1 MNNSSSQIAIYL
13 RLLSGG
19 GAERMMVN
27 LMQGFVDQ
35 GLSVDLVLNKADGP
49 YLNLVPPQ
57 VRIIDL
63 HAPRMLQG
71 LPKLAGYLRRERPA
85 AMLTTLH
92 YNIEIAIW
100 AKRLA
105 GVNTR
110 LSVREANTLSSQSK
124 YCKTDQWSGRLARWF
139 YPWADEVIAV
149 SHGVADD
156 LLQVTGMPTDRVK
169 VVYNPVITPSLIEN
183 SKADL
188 DHPWLANQANR
199 NQATPVVLGVG
210 RLSEQKDFSTLIKA
224 FAQVRQHRAAHLLI
238 LGVGPE
244 RQALSELA
252 ASLGVKAD
260 VDFLGFVNNPHAY
273 MKQSDVFVLSSKWEG
288 LPNVL
293 IEAMAVG
300 TPVVSTNCPSGAAE
314 ILAKGKYGEL
324 VEIGDSQTMAI
335 AIEKVL
341 DGNVK
346 SVGADWLRQ
355 FTLKAAVEN
364 YLPVLLPGLNPAIAR
379 HF

>member
-1 MNNSSSQIAIYL
+1 MSNPSPQIAIYL

-27 LMQGFVDQ
+27 LMQGFVNR

-71 LPKLAGYLRRERPA
+71 LPKLAGYLRRENPA

-124 YCKTDQWSGRLARWF
+124 YCKTDQWSGRLVRWF

-156 LLQVTGMPTDRVK
+156 LLQVTGMPADRIK

-188 DHPWLANQANR
+188 DHPWLANPA
-199 NQATPVVLGVG
+199 APVVLGVG

-224 FAQVRQHRAAHLLI
+224 FAQVRQHRAARLLI

-260 VDFLGFVNNPHAY
+260 IDFLGFVNNPHAY
-273 MKQSDVFVLSSKWEG
+273 MNQADVFVLSSKWEG

-293 IEAMAVG
+293 IEAMAVE

-314 ILAKGKYGEL
+314 ILAEGKYGEL
-324 VEIGDSQTMAI
+324 VEIGDSQAMAI

-355 FTLKAAVEN
+355 FTLATAVEN
-364 YLPVLLPGLNPAIAR
+364 YLPVLLPDLNPAIAR

>member
-1 MNNSSSQIAIYL
+1 MSDSSAQIAIYL

-27 LMQGFVDQ
+27 LMQGLADR
-35 GLSVDLVLNKADGP
+35 GLSIDLVLNKADGP

-63 HAPRMLQG
+63 HAPRMFQG
-71 LPKLAGYLRRERPA
+71 LPKLVSYLRRERPA

-92 YNIEIAIW
+92 YNVEIAIW

-105 GVNTR
+105 GVDTR
-110 LSVREANTLSSQSK
+110 LAVREANTLSSQSK
-124 YCKTDQWSGRLARWF
+124 HCKTDEWSGRLAKWF
-139 YPWADEVIAV
+139 YPWADEIIAV

-156 LLQVTGMPTDRVK
+156 LSKVTGIPTAQIK

-183 SKADL
+183 SRAAL
-188 DHPWLANQANR
+188 DHPWLLNKAA
-199 NQATPVVLGVG
+199 PVVLGVG

-244 RQALSELA
+244 RQSLLALA
-252 ASLGVKAD
+252 DGLGVKAD
-260 VDFLGFVNNPHAY
+260 VAFLGFVSNPHAY

-300 TPVVSTNCPSGAAE
+300 TPVVATDCPSGAAE
-314 ILAKGKYGEL
+314 ILAGGQYGEL
-324 VEIGDSQTMAI
+324 VEIGDSQGMAT
-335 AIEKVL
+335 AILKVL
-341 DGNVK
+341 DGERRV
-346 SVGADWLRQ
+346 VGADWLEQ
-355 FTLKAAVEN
+355 FTLATAVEN
-364 YLPVLLPGLNPAIAR
+364 YLPILLPA
-379 HF
+379 

>member
-1 MNNSSSQIAIYL
+1 MSDPSSRIAIYL

-27 LMQGFVDQ
+27 LMQGFVD
-35 GLSVDLVLNKADGP
+35 LTFPVDLVLNKADGP

-63 HAPRMLQG
+63 NAPRMLQG

-92 YNIEIAIW
+92 YNVEIAIW

-105 GVNTR
+105 SVDTR
-110 LSVREANTLSSQSK
+110 LLVREANTLSSQSK
-124 YCKTDQWSGRLARWF
+124 YCKTDQWSGRLAKWF

-156 LLQVTGMPTDRVK
+156 LSQVTGMPTAQIK

-183 SKADL
+183 SKAVL
-188 DHPWLANQANR
+188 DHPWLTGRAA
-199 NQATPVVLGVG
+199 PVVLGVG

-224 FAQVRQHRAAHLLI
+224 FAQVRQHKAAHLMI

-244 RQALSELA
+244 RQSLIDLA
-252 ASLGVKAD
+252 ASLGVEAD
-260 VDFLGFVNNPHAY
+260 VAFLGFVNNPHAY

-314 ILAKGKYGEL
+314 ILAEGQYGEL
-324 VEIGDSQTMAI
+324 VGIGDSQAMAA
-335 AIEKVL
+335 AILKVL
-341 DGNVK
+341 NGDVR
-346 SVGADWLRQ
+346 SVEAEWLEQ
-355 FTLKAAVEN
+355 FTLATAVKN
-364 YLPVLLPGLNPAIAR
+364 YLPVLLPA
-379 HF
+379 

>member
-1 MNNSSSQIAIYL
+1 MSDPSSRIAIYL

-27 LMQGFVDQ
+27 LMQGFVDL
-35 GLSVDLVLNKADGP
+35 GFPVDLVLNKADGP

-71 LPKLAGYLRRERPA
+71 LPKLASYLRRERPA

-105 GVNTR
+105 SVDTR
-110 LSVREANTLSSQSK
+110 LLVREANTLSSQSK
-124 YCKTDQWSGRLARWF
+124 YCKTDQWSGRLAKWF

-156 LLQVTGMPTDRVK
+156 LSQVTGMPTAQIK

-183 SKADL
+183 SRAVL
-188 DHPWLANQANR
+188 DHPWLVDRAA
-199 NQATPVVLGVG
+199 PVVLGVG
-210 RLSEQKDFSTLIKA
+210 RLSEQKDFSTLIEA
-224 FAQVRQHRAAHLLI
+224 FAQVRQHRAAHLMI

-244 RQALSELA
+244 RQSLTDLA
-252 ASLGVKAD
+252 ASLGVEAD
-260 VDFLGFVNNPHAY
+260 VAFLGFVNNPHAY

-314 ILAKGKYGEL
+314 ILAEGQYGEL
-324 VEIGDSQTMAI
+324 VEIGDSQGMAA
-335 AIEKVL
+335 AILKVL

-346 SVGADWLRQ
+346 SVEAEWLEQ
-355 FTLKAAVEN
+355 FTLATAVKN
-364 YLPVLLPGLNPAIAR
+364 YLPVLLPT
-379 HF
+379 